1 MEKAFWFR
9 RWSIISWG
17 TRTCSFKGLKIDS
30 LEKDWLEYPVF
41 HIDFNGID
49 FARFGKLEEM
59 IDFNLTAWEK
69 KYGIVPDKQL
79 DAGLR
84 FVQVLQKAHEQ
95 TGRRC
100 VVLVDEYDKPL
111 LDVLDTGVKLEANG
125 QEYLLED
132 WNRDTLRAFYSVFGG
147 DEVFAGKR
155 VQRLQP
161 AGRHQHEQV
170 L

>member
-1 MEKAFWFR
+1 
-9 RWSIISWG
+9 
-17 TRTCSFKGLKIDS
+17 
-30 LEKDWLEYPVF
+30 
-41 HIDFNGID
+41 
-49 FARFGKLEEM
+49 M

-84 FVQVLQKAHEQ
+84 FVQVLQKAHEH

-111 LDVLDTGVKLEANG
+111 LDVLDTGRKVDVDG

-132 WNRDTLRAFYSVFGG
+132 WNRDTLRAFYS
-147 DEVFAGKR
+147 EVFAGKR